1 MHALRSFY
9 DRTWQYPSAQ
19 QEENPGTALAP
30 SSEGYAVLKPDPPV
44 VGEITHHSIQLSWD
58 LENKTE
64 RKGPQEQWLK
74 YSIEEE
80 DPKVHTYGTIY
91 RGYARQFVVDG
102 LQPRT
107 AYRFRLKVTTPE
119 GQNAYSP
126 AVSVSTTREPMSGE
140 QLHRAVSMN
149 DVEAVLNILQRGHVK
164 VDVPD
169 KLGFTA
175 LMVASQKGYDRL
187 VEILVEKGTDVNQ
200 KNGSGKDSLML
211 ACFAGHLNII
221 KYLKVQGAS
230 WEARDLG
237 GCTALHWAVDGGHCE
252 VVEWM
257 INDGC
262 QVDTKDTCLEWTPL
276 MRVSAVTGKKDV
288 ASLLIKAG
296 ADVNVKDKDGKTPL
310 MVAVLNNH
318 EELIQLLLESGANP
332 TVKNEYGKGLLEMA
346 RSFHRQGL
354 AALLEEKIKKK
365 KEESD
370 SQLSEV
376 TQ

>member
-1 MHALRSFY
+1 MWRLAEAAAVCSCLWLIESN
-9 DRTWQYPSAQ
+9 
-19 QEENPGTALAP
+19 EEGKHTIP
-30 SSEGYAVLKPDPPV
+30 KPHPPV
-44 VGEITHHSIQLSWD
+44 VGEVTHHSIQLSWD
-58 LENKTE
+58 LENTAQ

-74 YSIEEE
+74 ISIEEE
-80 DPKVHTYGTIY
+80 DPKLHTYGTIY
-91 RGYARQFVVDG
+91 TGYARQHVIEG

-107 AYRFRLKVTTPE
+107 TYRFRLKVTGSTGE
-119 GQNAYSP
+119 CSYSP
-126 AVSVSTTREPMSGE
+126 AVSISTTREPMSGE

-149 DVEAVLNILQRGHVK
+149 DVEAVLNILQGGHVK

-187 VEILVEKGTDVNQ
+187 VKILVQNGTDVNQ

-211 ACFAGHLNII
+211 ACFAGHLDII
-221 KYLKVQGAS
+221 KYLREQGAS
-230 WEARDLG
+230 WEVRDLG

-252 VVEWM
+252 VIEWM

-262 QVDTKDTCLEWTPL
+262 QVDAKDTCLEWTPL
-276 MRVSAVTGKKDV
+276 MRVSAVTGNKDV
-288 ASLLIKAG
+288 ASLLIEAG

-318 EELIQLLLESGANP
+318 EELIQLLLDKGADA

-346 RSFHRQGL
+346 RGFHRHSVVI
-354 AALLEEKIKKK
+354 LLEENKRKL
-365 KEESD
+365 SGNTNCPPPVLG
-370 SQLSEV
+370 SQAREV
-376 TQ
+376 TK

>member
-1 MHALRSFY
+1 
-9 DRTWQYPSAQ
+9 
-19 QEENPGTALAP
+19 
-30 SSEGYAVLKPDPPV
+30 
-44 VGEITHHSIQLSWD
+44 IQLSWD

-64 RKGPQEQWLK
+64 RKGPQEEWLK

-102 LQPRT
+102 LEPRT

-119 GQNAYSP
+119 GQNAYSS

-149 DVEAVLNILQRGHVK
+149 DVDAVLNILQRGHVK

-175 LMVASQKGYDRL
+175 LMVASQKGYDRYYCL
-187 VEILVEKGTDVNQ
+187 SSNCL
-200 KNGSGKDSLML
+200 SLLCYSLML

-221 KYLKVQGAS
+221 KFLKAQGAS

-288 ASLLIKAG
+288 ASLLIEAG

-318 EELIQLLLESGANP
+318 EELIQLLLENGANP
-332 TVKNEYGKGLLEMA
+332 NVKNEYGKGLLEMA

-354 AALLEEKIKKK
+354 AALLEEKMKKK